1 MANATPN
8 GERHAK
14 GVSERECVCLWHS
27 APPEEA
33 RQSPGC
39 RETPSGESFGYA
51 ERKAHATRTRAP
63 VA

>member
-33 RQSPGC
+33 RSRLC
-39 RETPSGESFGYA
+39 RETLQRALSHRVSLNQPLMTTPGFG
-51 ERKAHATRTRAP
+51 
-63 VA
+63 